1 MDKIYNKENSY
12 IQYNQDIFDQF
23 PINLFD
29 YNYIANKGL
38 IKSEA
43 QGRGKTIEFEYQKK
57 RYFLK
62 NYVRGGLP
70 SNFIYNKYW
79 FTTIASTRAVLEYN
93 FLLNLLK
100 FNLPVPKPVAIQVIR
115 SKFFYKANIITCKIE
130 NDGTLYEFIKN
141 KKMNKKLWK
150 NLYKTLNDFYLQNV
164 YHSDLNSKNII
175 IDKKNNIYLIDF
187 DKSYFFQ
194 NKELFFKS
202 LKRLDRSL
210 KKIKIYS
217 NEFSEFIEKFYTNK

>member
-12 IQYNQDIFDQF
+12 IQYDQDIFDQL
-23 PINLFD
+23 PVSLFD
-29 YNYIANKGL
+29 YDYIANKGL

-62 NYVRGGLP
+62 NYIRGGLP
-70 SNFIYNKYW
+70 SKLIYNKYW
-79 FTTIASTRAVLEYN
+79 FSTIASTRAVLEYN

-100 FNLPVPKPVAIQVIR
+100 FNLPVPKPVALQIIR
-115 SKFFYKANIITCKIE
+115 EKFFYKANIITCKIE
-130 NDGTLYEFIKN
+130 NEGTLYEFIKS
-141 KKMNKKLWK
+141 KKMNKKLWS
-150 NLYKTLNDFYLQNV
+150 NLYKTLNNFYLQNV

-194 NKELFFKS
+194 NKKLFFKS

-210 KKIKIYS
+210 KKIKIYN
-217 NEFSEFIEKFYTNK
+217 NEFSEFIEKFYTN